1 MRLGLNGL
9 SCHNSVVPIHCG
21 AGRDRG
27 AEPAGSGQMQ
37 SMDTFVFAVVLVAA
51 ALHAGWNALLK
62 LRVAPRIAST
72 LLGIAGGI
80 VATPMCLFV
89 PWPEPVAWLYIG
101 ASALIHLVYFQAL
114 GAAYE
119 TGDLGQV
126 YPLARGSA
134 PLLTAMGMSFVGE
147 PIGLIGWLGV
157 ALLAIGVLAL
167 SLKGG
172 RVSGHIEVRA
182 VGFALLTALT
192 IGAYTIVD
200 GLGARSVSNV
210 ASYVAWSFV
219 TSATV
224 LAAYGFWRWGRTL
237 ADAFR
242 STGLQL
248 LAGGCMQIGAY
259 GIALWAMTKAPIAIV
274 GAMRETSVLFA
285 ALIGVVWLGE
295 PLLKL
300 RVAAG
305 ALVLIGVVLLRLA

>member
-1 MRLGLNGL
+1 
-9 SCHNSVVPIHCG
+9 
-21 AGRDRG
+21 
-27 AEPAGSGQMQ
+27 
-37 SMDTFVFAVVLVAA
+37 MDSFVFAVVLVAA
-51 ALHAGWNALLK
+51 GLHAGWNALLK
-62 LRVAPRIAST
+62 LRVEPRIAST

-80 VATPMCLFV
+80 VATPICLFV
-89 PWPEPVAWLYIG
+89 PWPEPVAWLYIA
-101 ASALIHLVYFQAL
+101 ASAIIHLVYFQAL

-134 PLLTAMGMSFVGE
+134 PLLTAIGMSVIGE
-147 PIGLIGWLGV
+147 PIGLVGWLGV
-157 ALLAIGVLAL
+157 LMLAAGVLAL

-172 RVSGHIEVRA
+172 RVSTHIEVRA

-200 GLGARSVSNV
+200 GLGARSVTNV

-224 LAAYGFWRWGRTL
+224 LAAYGFWRWGSGL
-237 ADAFR
+237 ATAFR
-242 STGLQL
+242 SSGLQL

-285 ALIGVVWLGE
+285 ALIGVVLLGE

-305 ALVLIGVVLLRLA
+305 VMVLLGVVMLRLA

>member
-1 MRLGLNGL
+1 
-9 SCHNSVVPIHCG
+9 
-21 AGRDRG
+21 
-27 AEPAGSGQMQ
+27 
-37 SMDTFVFAVVLVAA
+37 MDSFVFAVVLVAA

-80 VATPMCLFV
+80 VASPICLFV
-89 PWPEPVAWLYIG
+89 PFPEPVAWFYIS
-101 ASALIHLVYFQAL
+101 ASAIIHLVYFQAL

-134 PLLTAMGMSFVGE
+134 PLLTAMGMSFIGE
-147 PIGLIGWLGV
+147 PIGLVGWCGV
-157 ALLAIGVLAL
+157 VLLAAGVLAL

-172 RVSGHIEVRA
+172 RVSSHIEVRA

-200 GLGARSVSNV
+200 GLGARSVTNV

-219 TSATV
+219 TSAVV
-224 LAAYGFWRWGRTL
+224 LVAYGLWRWGRSL
-237 ADAFR
+237 ATDFVSA
-242 STGLQL
+242 GKQL
-248 LAGGCMQIGAY
+248 LAGGCMQVGAY

-285 ALIGVVWLGE
+285 AIIGVALLGE

-300 RVAAG
+300 RIAAG
-305 ALVLIGVVLLRLA
+305 ALVLLGVVMLRLA